1 MFDYIYLLQTR
12 ESYNQGESVFKLGR
26 TSETALKRFNQYPK
40 GSHLK
45 LHIDVAD
52 SQIME
57 RKLLA
62 LFDKRFTKKEDYGNE
77 YFEGNPD
84 EMKLLILTE
93 CFKCPVAECPQ
104 TLDKFRREI
113 QNYQCNATKLQEN
126 LQRQNEEVQRL
137 SKLTDDLKR
146 ALAELRAKSHNAAAP
161 VGVSAEEEDVNPVQ
175 CFKCNR
181 ILCNKTKLKNHLKI
195 CNGLDPLQCEICLK
209 KFTTRQAK
217 WNHKNSVE
225 CEPLSEDPFPPPPGN
240 PLSFSSNPNEIRCSK
255 CNREFTR
262 KDHMRVHE
270 RTCNGFINPRQCE
283 ICLKVFTTAQGK
295 WNHKNNVKCKPPSYQ
310 YL

>member
-62 LFDKRFTKKEDYGNE
+62 LFDQRFTKKEDYGNE

-161 VGVSAEEEDVNPVQ
+161 VGVSAEEEEENEESIIYS
-175 CFKCNR
+175 N
-181 ILCNKTKLKNHLKI
+181 NHELR
-195 CNGLDPLQCEICLK
+195 CL
-209 KFTTRQAK
+209 
-217 WNHKNSVE
+217 
-225 CEPLSEDPFPPPPGN
+225 
-240 PLSFSSNPNEIRCSK
+240 K
-255 CNREFTR
+255 CNREF
-262 KDHMRVHE
+262 KSKKGFKQHE
-270 RTCNGFINPRQCE
+270 SKCNGLHPLQCP
-283 ICLKVFTTAQGK
+283 ICLKFFKSAVGK
-295 WNHKNNVKCKPPSYQ
+295 SQHRKNVNCSPPNPSEDPPQ
-310 YL
+310 QSCPPPLL

>member
-62 LFDKRFTKKEDYGNE
+62 LFDQRFTKKEDYGNE

-146 ALAELRAKSHNAAAP
+146 ALAELRAKSHNPAAP
-161 VGVSAEEEDVNPVQ
+161 VGVSAEE
-175 CFKCNR
+175 
-181 ILCNKTKLKNHLKI
+181 
-195 CNGLDPLQCEICLK
+195 PL
-209 KFTTRQAK
+209 
-217 WNHKNSVE
+217 
-225 CEPLSEDPFPPPPGN
+225 PPPPGN
-240 PLSFSSNPNEIRCSK
+240 PPSFSSNPNEIRCSK

-310 YL
+310 HL

>member
-62 LFDKRFTKKEDYGNE
+62 LFDQRFTKKEDYGNE

-146 ALAELRAKSHNAAAP
+146 ALAELRAKSHNPAAP
-161 VGVSAEEEDVNPVQ
+161 VGVSAEEEEENEES
-175 CFKCNR
+175 NS
-181 ILCNKTKLKNHLKI
+181 TK
-195 CNGLDPLQCEICLK
+195 QE
-209 KFTTRQAK
+209 F
-217 WNHKNSVE
+217 
-225 CEPLSEDPFPPPPGN
+225 
-240 PLSFSSNPNEIRCSK
+240 RCSK
-255 CNREFTR
+255 CN
-262 KDHMRVHE
+262 KQLKCKQNLVNHE
-270 RTCNGFINPRQCE
+270 AICNGFDKRQCT
-283 ICLKVFTTAQGK
+283 ICLQLFATPHGK
-295 WNHKNNVKCKPPSYQ
+295 WKHMKNVKCKPPPEPI
-310 YL
+310 